1 MVRNVNAGAVTI
13 IAPQQITQRTVN
25 GIDRQL
31 DDAITQRVGV
41 VQLNLSGTLIV
52 DSAGLN
58 WLLNAQSRL
67 AATEI
72 RLQLEEV
79 PAIVQDILLA
89 TRLDSRLTIVRAEGV
104 SRG

>member
-13 IAPQQITQRTVN
+13 IAPQQISQRTIN
-25 GIDRQL
+25 GMDRQL

-41 VQLNLSGTLIV
+41 VDLNVSATQIV

-67 AATEI
+67 AATNI
-72 RLQLEEV
+72 RLQLVEV
-79 PAIVQDILLA
+79 PTILQDVLLA
-89 TRLDSRLTIVRAEGV
+89 TRLDSRLTVVGPAGV
-104 SRG
+104 NRG

>member
-13 IAPQQITQRTVN
+13 VAPQQITQRTMN
-25 GIDRQL
+25 GLDRQL

-41 VQLNLSGTLIV
+41 VELNVAGTQII

-67 AATEI
+67 AATQI
-72 RLQLEEV
+72 RLQLVEV
-79 PAIVQDILLA
+79 PAIVQDVLLA
-89 TRLDSRLTIVRAEGV
+89 TRLDSRLTVVAPEGV
-104 SRG
+104 NRG

>member
-13 IAPQQITQRTVN
+13 IAPQQISQRTIN

-41 VQLNLSGTLIV
+41 VDLNVSATQII

-67 AATEI
+67 AATNM
-72 RLQLEEV
+72 RLQLVGV
-79 PAIVQDILLA
+79 PAILQDVLLA
-89 TRLDSRLTIVRAEGV
+89 TRLDSRLTVVAAEGV
-104 SRG
+104 TRG

>member
-1 MVRNVNAGAVTI
+1 MVRNVNAGAVSI
-13 IAPQQITQRTVN
+13 VAPQQITQRTLN

-41 VQLNLSGTLIV
+41 VQLNVSGTQVI

-67 AATEI
+67 AATQI
-72 RLQLEEV
+72 RLELVEV
-79 PAIVQDILLA
+79 PAIVQDILVA
-89 TRLDSRLTIVRAEGV
+89 TRLEPRLTVVRAEGV
-104 SRG
+104 NRG